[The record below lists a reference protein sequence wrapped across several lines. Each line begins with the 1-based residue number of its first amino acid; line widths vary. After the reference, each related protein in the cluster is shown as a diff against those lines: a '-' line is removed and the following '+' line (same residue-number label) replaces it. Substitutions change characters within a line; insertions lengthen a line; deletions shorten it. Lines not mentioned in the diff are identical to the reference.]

1 MGKRIIP
8 QRRGRG
14 TSRYR
19 APSHRYAGRPR
30 IPNVDSGKGYVKRI
44 FHDPGHTT
52 PLAEIVL
59 DNGEKFLMLAHLGMY
74 EGQEIEIGSN
84 AKVVQGNI
92 LPLGSIPE
100 GVPIYNIEKN
110 WGDGGKFVRSGGASA
125 QVVTH
130 GEKTTVQMPSG
141 EFKMFDPRSR
151 AVVGI
156 IAGGGRKDK
165 PMLKAGKVYHAWRSK
180 ARKHVQVRGVAM
192 NAVNHPH
199 GGGNHQHVGR
209 PSTVSRHA
217 PPGRKVGRLSPKK
230 KKKKR

>member
-19 APSHRYAGRPR
+19 APSHRYAGRP
-30 IPNVDSGKGYVKRI
+30 INPKVEKAKGIVKEI

-52 PLAEIVL
+52 PLAEVVL
-59 DNGEKFLMLAHLGMY
+59 DSGEKVLMLAHVGMY
-74 EGQEIEIGSN
+74 EGQEIEIGN
-84 AKVVQGNI
+84 DAEIRPGNV

-100 GVPIYNIEKN
+100 GVPIYNVEAQP
-110 WGDGGKFVRSGGASA
+110 GDGGKYIRSGGSYA
-125 QVVTH
+125 QIVTH
-130 GEKTTVQMPSG
+130 GIKTTVQMPSG
-141 EFKMFDPRSR
+141 EFKLFDPRCR
-151 AVVGI
+151 ATIGVV
-156 IAGGGRKDK
+156 AGGGRKDK

-209 PSTVSRHA
+209 PSTVSRNA

>member
-19 APSHRYAGRPR
+19 APSHRYAGKPKHPR
-30 IPNVDSGKGYVKRI
+30 LDSGVGVVREI

-52 PLAEIVL
+52 PLAEVVL

-74 EGQEIEIGSN
+74 EGQEIQIGESAEIRP
-84 AKVVQGNI
+84 GNV

-100 GVPIYNIEKN
+100 GVPIYNIEAQP
-110 WGDGGKFVRSGGASA
+110 GDGGKYIRSGGSYA
-125 QVVTH
+125 QIVTH
-130 GEKTTVQMPSG
+130 GIKTTVQMPSG
-141 EFKMFDPRSR
+141 EFKLFDPRCR
-151 AVVGI
+151 AVIGI
-156 IAGGGRKDK
+156 VAGGGRKEK

-209 PSTVSRHA
+209 PSTVSRNA

-230 KKKKR
+230 KKRKR

>member
-14 TSRYR
+14 TSVYR
-19 APSHRYAGRPR
+19 APSHRYTGRP
-30 IPNVDSGKGYVKRI
+30 INPKVEKGKGVVKEI
-44 FHDPGHTT
+44 FHDPGHTA
-52 PLAEIVL
+52 PLARVVL
-59 DNGEKFLMLAHLGMY
+59 DNGNKVLMLAHAGMY
-74 EGQEIEIGSN
+74 EGQEIEIGVD
-84 AKVVQGNI
+84 ADIRPGNV

-100 GVPIYNIEKN
+100 GVPIYNIEAQP
-110 WGDGGKFVRSGGASA
+110 GDGGRYIRTGGNYA
-125 QVVTH
+125 QIVTH
-130 GEKTTVQMPSG
+130 GIKTTVQMPSG
-141 EFKMFDPRSR
+141 EFKLFDPRCR
-151 AVVGI
+151 ATIGVV
-156 IAGGGRKDK
+156 AGGGRKDK

-192 NAVNHPH
+192 NAVDHPH

-209 PSTVSRHA
+209 PSTVSRNA